1 MTETSSATP
10 DKELNITEDDSNK
23 IQMSALSKLHMMEK
37 RKTILLCFR
46 EFKHVNEKVSLSLTY
61 VNTMAPHARVF
72 LSSDPTLHLL
82 PF

>member
-37 RKTILLCFR
+37 HKTIILCFR
-46 EFKHVNEKVSLSLTY
+46 EYKHVTKRCLCL
-61 VNTMAPHARVF
+61 
-72 LSSDPTLHLL
+72 
-82 PF
+82 